1 MNMAE
6 KKLGFIGVG
15 AMGGPIAG
23 RLLDAGYA
31 LTICDVSD
39 AAANALVAKGAIRMQ
54 TPKEVADKEETVIVS
69 LPTPDVVHHV
79 ALGENGLARGSAI
92 KDYVDLSTTGSV
104 MAIKVAEGLEANGI
118 NVLDCPVSGGV
129 RGAEVGSLALMM
141 SGPQDL
147 ADRMKPA
154 LENIGRNLFFIG
166 ETRGAGQTMKLTNN
180 FLSAI
185 ANVATGEAVT
195 LGVKAGLDPAVML
208 DVLNASSGRNSAT
221 EDKFPKSVL
230 TGTYDKSMAQRL
242 LLKDVRL
249 CTEEAEALGV
259 PMWMGAAVRQFLTFA
274 VGQGTGEEPSIA
286 LVKYYEEWA
295 GVKIAK
301 DS

>member
-1 MNMAE
+1 MSN
-6 KKLGFIGVG
+6 KQLGFIGVG
-15 AMGGPIAG
+15 AMGGPMAG

-31 LTICDVSD
+31 LTICDLND
-39 AAANALVAKGAIRMQ
+39 AAAAPLVAKGATRVA
-54 TPKEVADKEETVIVS
+54 TPRDVADIQQTILVS
-69 LPTPDVVHHV
+69 LPTPDVVHAV
-79 ALGENGLARGSAI
+79 ALGDDGLAGGSAL

-104 MAIKVAEGLEANGI
+104 MAIKVAEGLEASGI

-129 RGAEVGSLALMM
+129 RGAEAGTLALMM
-141 SGPQDL
+141 SGPQAL
-147 ADRMKPA
+147 SDRARPI
-154 LENIGRNLFFIG
+154 LEHIGRNLFYIG
-166 ETRGAGQTMKLTNN
+166 ETRGAGQTMKLANN

-185 ANVATGEAVT
+185 GTVATSEAVT

-249 CTEEAEALGV
+249 CTDEAEALGV
-259 PMWMGAAVRQFLTFA
+259 PMWMGAAIRQFLTFA
-274 VGQGTGEEPSIA
+274 VNQGSGDDPSVA
-286 LVKYYEEWA
+286 LVKYYEDWA

-301 DS
+301 D